1 MKAYVLSYRGEE
13 LENRHRVSLAV
24 WGREGFLGYAGE
36 PAFCTFLRSSAK
48 PFQALA
54 LFLTGAVERFGLSSE
69 EVALATAS
77 HDGTPAHVEVAAGFL
92 AKLGLGPERLACG
105 VHPPFSK
112 EARRALEERGLS
124 PTPLHHNCSGK
135 HAGMLAAALAL
146 GVSPEGYEKPDHP
159 VQRLNHR
166 TLMELSGMEP
176 KIATD
181 GCSVPTFALPL
192 SRAARAF
199 YFLAQPE
206 EAPEAYQE
214 PLRRVGE
221 AMRKHPELVA
231 GPGSIDT
238 LLMERRPLIA
248 KRGAD
253 GYYGMALLEG
263 PRGPLGVALKVE
275 DGSAQARE
283 VAVVALLRLLGL
295 DPGPTPWDR
304 PVLKNHRGLEVGHL
318 EAQLELVW
326 V

>member
-1 MKAYVLSYRGEE
+1 MNAWVYAYRGE
-13 LENRHRVSLAV
+13 LVENRHRVSLAIY
-24 WGREGFLGYAGE
+24 GQEGLLAYAGD
-36 PAFCTFLRSSAK
+36 PTRLSYLRSSAK

-54 LFLTGAVERFGLSSE
+54 LFLTGAAERFGLTEE

-77 HDGTPAHVEVAAGFL
+77 HDGTPRHVAVAARFL
-92 AKLGLGPERLACG
+92 EKLALGPERLACG

-112 EARRALEERGLS
+112 EARKALEEAGQK

-146 GVSPEGYEKPDHP
+146 GVPPEGYERPDHP
-159 VQRLNHR
+159 VQLLNRR
-166 TLMELSGMEP
+166 TLAELAGGEP
-176 KIATD
+176 LWATD

-192 SRAARAF
+192 ARAARAF
-199 YFLAQPE
+199 YFLADPKK
-206 EAPEAYQE
+206 APAAYRE

-221 AMRKHPELVA
+221 AMRRHPELVA

-238 LLMERRPLIA
+238 LLMERLPLLA

-253 GYYGMALLEG
+253 GYYGLALPET

-283 VAVVALLRLLGL
+283 VMVVALLRALGL

-304 PVLKNHRGLEVGHL
+304 PEVRNHRGLPVGHL
-318 EAQLELVW
+318 EARLELAW